1 MKNNMKRKCIKCK
14 KIVDWGAQIQEW
26 MDFYGN
32 DWVEYA
38 TVMIYCYKCETYTGQ
53 IDLTDGPFETEEIDS
68 PVLKEKVLIP
78 KNKK

>member
-1 MKNNMKRKCIKCK
+1 
-14 KIVDWGAQIQEW
+14 